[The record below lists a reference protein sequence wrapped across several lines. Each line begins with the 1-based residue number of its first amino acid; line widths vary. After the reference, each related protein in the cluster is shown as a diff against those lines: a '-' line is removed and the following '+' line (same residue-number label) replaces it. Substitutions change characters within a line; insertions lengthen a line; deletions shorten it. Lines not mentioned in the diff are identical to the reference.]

1 MSASRI
7 GPGRLVAL
15 SKAMFLLFGV
25 PSLLGSVY
33 THTFFPDVRLCSAVL
48 CAFGTDR
55 ARNMEA
61 LLRKKT
67 TPRQVL
73 HVLVQR
79 RIGGV
84 AMPRKSLILCV
95 DDEWNGLEGRKM
107 LFEDA
112 SYRNDGCID
121 HRFSPVLGFPHAY
134 IVDEPPESD

>member
-1 MSASRI
+1 MRNDPQVLIQNVGIPNWPRKTCSTFQGYVLTVRC
-7 GPGRLVAL
+7 
-15 SKAMFLLFGV
+15 

-107 LFEDA
+107 L
-112 SYRNDGCID
+112 
-121 HRFSPVLGFPHAY
+121 V
-134 IVDEPPESD
+134 